1 VYAYPVLFPQVS
13 NREDWLQTVAVFD
26 DDLGTAVLMDGTAV
40 PGGQAFT
47 ASAWTVTDG
56 AIVTTSATQITIPV
70 YPIGNQLSALALTV
84 GLNLAILPGDLVTI
98 ADTVTGKNTM
108 RGYVTSYVPAT
119 GALVVQIGYTFDF
132 EIRRRAARYDGSGY
146 IPWYDFG
153 VPDEYGPLISASLGN
168 GILITDV
175 GVLQIL
181 IPVSTFQRLRGGTYS
196 AAMICSD
203 GVNTRQLFVGQL
215 PVQWGGVM
223 KQPASAAASSYN
235 PNIF

>member
-1 VYAYPVLFPQVS
+1 MAAP
-13 NREDWLQTVAVFD
+13 
-26 DDLGTAVLMDGTAV
+26 
-40 PGGQAFT
+40 FT

-84 GLNLAILPGDLVTI
+84 GLGLGILAGDPIVI
-98 ADTVTGKNTM
+98 KDTASGLNSM
-108 RGYVTSYVPAT
+108 IGYVTSYVPAT
-119 GALVVQIGYTFDF
+119 GALVVQIGYSFDM
-132 EIRRRAARYDGSGY
+132 EIRRTGARFDGSGY
-146 IPWYDFG
+146 IPRYDFG
-153 VPDEYGPLISASLGN
+153 VPDEHGPLIQATLGN
-168 GILITDV
+168 GVLITDI

-181 IPVSTFQRLRGGTYS
+181 IPVSTFQMLRGGTYS

-215 PVQWGGVM
+215 PVQWGGVAR
-223 KQPASAAASSYN
+223 QPLPVTTGAYN